1 MKVNLRFLAAGV
13 ALGGVAVLVGVSI
26 VLLEGGDPVRGWP
39 IEDARQFDQFSL
51 FWLGEE
57 FEGLPL
63 TNIVH
68 AKSEKVVIFVYGSCD
83 PGREGGCAPP
93 ISLRIE
99 PCSHEPPGR
108 SLSLDSAGSPFDIRG
123 AQAAFSRAG
132 HLKVWTRDVTV
143 SVYAERRLAVEA
155 AGALRLLSEGPEGA
169 EKELGPLGY
178 PC

>member
-1 MKVNLRFLAAGV
+1 MLAGTAV
-13 ALGGVAVLVGVSI
+13 IVAVAI
-26 VLLEGGDPVRGWP
+26 VVLESGDQTRSVRGWP

-57 FEGLPL
+57 FEGLSL

-83 PGREGGCAPP
+83 PGGEGGCAPP
-93 ISLRIE
+93 LSLRNE
-99 PCSHEPPGR
+99 PCNQEPPG
-108 SLSLDSAGSPFDIRG
+108 AGGPFEIRG
-123 AQAAFSRAG
+123 AQAAFSSAG
-132 HLKVWTRDVTV
+132 QLKVWTREVTV
-143 SVYAERRLAVEA
+143 SVYAERGLALEA

-169 EKELGPLGY
+169 EKDLDPLGY